1 MTENLDFAGRAAAL
15 GKLGLAFS
23 LGIMAGPLIGGFVTE
38 KFGDNTTAFLASI
51 LSLVSVLTIQ
61 MFLPKHTKS
70 LNKLDAAGEWDY
82 KVLV

>member
-1 MTENLDFAGRAAAL
+1 MDFVGRAAAL

-51 LSLVSVLTIQ
+51 LSLVSVITIQ

-70 LNKLDAAGEWDY
+70 LNKLDAAGE
-82 KVLV
+82 